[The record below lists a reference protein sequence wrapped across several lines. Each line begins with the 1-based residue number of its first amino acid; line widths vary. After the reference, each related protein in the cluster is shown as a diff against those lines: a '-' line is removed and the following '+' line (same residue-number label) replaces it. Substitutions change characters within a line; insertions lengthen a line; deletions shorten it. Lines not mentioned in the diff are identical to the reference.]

1 MEWILAVAAVIC
13 IYGYW
18 RRGQQFDVMKA
29 HALQLEDELAKLQE
43 NIRLKNDRIRDLEGK
58 GDNDL
63 DLWTSM

>member
-1 MEWILAVAAVIC
+1 
-13 IYGYW
+13 
-18 RRGQQFDVMKA
+18 MKA